1 MFFQIFIGLECEKVC
16 FQYAWVTSQFPVQT
30 NLVWK
35 TRELGGYGV
44 SGRSQQQIR
53 YKFESTQYKKYH
65 PQRGDGLARIS
76 PAK

>member
-1 MFFQIFIGLECEKVC
+1 MELQRGNVKKCVFNMLGLLRN
-16 FQYAWVTSQFPVQT
+16 SRT

-44 SGRSQQQIR
+44 SGRSQQQIS

-65 PQRGDGLARIS
+65 PQRGDGWARIS

>member
-1 MFFQIFIGLECEKVC
+1 VC